1 MKDMYEVRKL
11 LLRFGTIIY
20 SGDRLAD
27 LELME
32 DELIELYQVN
42 MITKDEWLQAK
53 RIIIKEK
60 EKTDK
65 G

>member
-32 DELIELYQVN
+32 DEFIELYQVN

-53 RIIIKEK
+53 RIIMKEK